1 MRPQQNPMQLVRADL
16 LVLLMER
23 TGNGRSVSVRELADK
38 VGCHPSKIDALR
50 QGRRRTATQAEAEA
64 IAKRLG
70 VDFLVLWEHTGRANP
85 APVEPEHDRL
95 AAVPA

>member
-1 MRPQQNPMQLVRADL
+1 
-16 LVLLMER
+16 MER
-23 TGNGRSVSVRELADK
+23 TGDGRSVSVRELADA

-50 QGRRRTATQAEAEA
+50 NGRRETSLYDEALA

-70 VDFLVLWEHTGRANP
+70 VDLLVLWEHTGRTVP
-85 APVEPEHDRL
+85 VPVESPRI